1 MADENENN
9 EEGTPVVG
17 AEPEEFAPENYSA
30 PSTPEEAP
38 EAEPDDEGFTKKKAR
53 KPRTKRV
60 IVPKDSASF
69 FRARAKQFRMFPFTQ
84 DGNLQVPE
92 LAGQAA
98 KVIELPHYRLSTEA
112 ELEENTAARRQELEN
127 VEREYDEMLR
137 AYKDAQAIWKDT
149 GVASDVI
156 AAQRELARLDALRS
170 QLRSPLRWTK
180 EFKGLSVRQLMPD
193 LFYEVR
199 KVGYKCYG
207 MRLRS
212 NPWEE
217 MTKIGEAPTPA
228 IEEDAGSGSEE
239 EEEEAEAFV
248 FFSGADDPEH
258 GALSPDTMIE
268 FVVNS
273 TKYTSIIQAYEV
285 ERITQLGRR
294 KDLGSLFLRAK
305 TPAQVRALAAR
316 VTGDVENP
324 RELWITILKALVA
337 QHPKYAELLRST
349 GKDTLVYASPKDTRW
364 GIGLSADDPAAMDRS
379 QWKGENLLG
388 QAWQAVRVG
397 LPAEAEAEEAANVQE
412 GGSGETKYTEHAFT
426 REEGQMMRKN
436 ILKGYYRKKVQ

>member
-1 MADENENN
+1 
-9 EEGTPVVG
+9 
-17 AEPEEFAPENYSA
+17 
-30 PSTPEEAP
+30 
-38 EAEPDDEGFTKKKAR
+38 
-53 KPRTKRV
+53 
-60 IVPKDSASF
+60 
-69 FRARAKQFRMFPFTQ
+69 
-84 DGNLQVPE
+84 
-92 LAGQAA
+92 
-98 KVIELPHYRLSTEA
+98 VIELPRYRESTEA
-112 ELEENTAARRQELEN
+112 ELEEGTAARRQELEN

-137 AYKDAQAIWKDT
+137 AYKDAMSIWKDT

-180 EFKGLSVRQLMPD
+180 EFKGLSIRQLMPD

-212 NPWEE
+212 NPWDE
-217 MTKIGEAPTPA
+217 MTKIGEMPTPA
-228 IEEDAGSGSEE
+228 VEEGEGSEE
-239 EEEEAEAFV
+239 EEEDEEEAETFV
-248 FFSGADDPEH
+248 FFSAPDDPEH
-258 GALSPDTMIE
+258 GALSPDTMVE

-294 KDLGSLFLRAK
+294 KDLGGLFLRAK

-324 RELWITILKALVA
+324 RELWISILKALVA
-337 QHPKYAELLRST
+337 QHPRYAELLRST
-349 GKDTLVYASPKDTRW
+349 GKDTLVYANPKDMRW
-364 GIGLSADDPAAMDRS
+364 GIGLSADDSGATERS

-388 QAWQAVRVG
+388 QAWQAVRVQ
-397 LPAEAEAEEAANVQE
+397 LPAETEQEEEEANVQE

-426 REEGQMMRKN
+426 KDEGLQMRKN
-436 ILKGYYRKKVQ
+436 ILKGYYRKKVHF